1 MHRTFKHLI
10 RLLNIY
16 NPTGKEKKLR
26 RYIVK
31 VLKQNKIDY
40 KIDYFGNIY
49 SFQYKN
55 KPFLSAH
62 LDSVKTEE
70 DNTIKKNMKI
80 TQDLIWSEG
89 NIIGADD
96 LVGVYI
102 ILHLLITT
110 NIRFN
115 WVLTTEEESGLYG
128 SIWFA
133 NKNPELIE
141 NSLYGIVIDR
151 KGGNEIICCE
161 NNYGTKELEEDV
173 LKAVPD
179 FKSVWGMG
187 SDADTWSVFISCIN
201 ISCGYYRHHTKSEYI
216 KISEVSS
223 TIKAVKKILRN
234 VKKKYE
240 KLDMYENH
248 FYHELR
254 RKSDEKIEVQSKKPA
269 IAQI

>member
-80 TQDLIWSEG
+80 T
-89 NIIGADD
+89 
-96 LVGVYI
+96 
-102 ILHLLITT
+102 
-110 NIRFN
+110 
-115 WVLTTEEESGLYG
+115 
-128 SIWFA
+128 
-133 NKNPELIE
+133 
-141 NSLYGIVIDR
+141 
-151 KGGNEIICCE
+151 
-161 NNYGTKELEEDV
+161 
-173 LKAVPD
+173 
-179 FKSVWGMG
+179 
-187 SDADTWSVFISCIN
+187 
-201 ISCGYYRHHTKSEYI
+201 
-216 KISEVSS
+216 
-223 TIKAVKKILRN
+223 
-234 VKKKYE
+234 
-240 KLDMYENH
+240 
-248 FYHELR
+248 
-254 RKSDEKIEVQSKKPA
+254 
-269 IAQI
+269 